1 MSGFRTDLL
10 TGIAVALNAASIGT
24 YRATG
29 VYQTTE
35 TAIVFGTVPQG
46 PDRCITLTTYGVSDD
61 PSLSNSVIGLQ
72 VRCRWGGANPTL
84 VDDLADTLHSY
95 LLAKCYWTLST
106 GVYVAQCQHASGPV
120 SLGQDENRRWSNSTN
135 YYLTVHRPSTNRT

>member
-10 TGIAVALNAASIGT
+10 TGIAAALHAASLGT
-24 YRATG
+24 YLSTG

-35 TAIVFGTVPQG
+35 TGIVFGTVPQG
-46 PDRCITLTTYGVSDD
+46 PDRVITLTTYGVSDD
-61 PSLSNSVIGLQ
+61 PSLSTSVIGLQ

-84 VDDLADTLHSY
+84 VDDLADSIHSY
-95 LLAKCYWTLST
+95 LLAKHDWTLST
-106 GVYVAQCQHASGPV
+106 GVVVVQCQHASGPV

-135 YYLTVHRPSTNRT
+135 YYLTVHRPTTNRT